1 MAGGA
6 AVIEAGELRDRLA
19 GLEPIGLGADGTT
32 RLAWTEELAA
42 AEGWFGE
49 QARAGGLRV
58 ERDPAGSLWAL
69 PEGDGPWW
77 ATGSH
82 LDSVRRGGRF
92 DGALGVA
99 AGFAAAERVPGVA
112 VIAFADEE
120 GARFNTPTFGSRALA
135 GRLADGVLDRVDDG
149 GVPLREAMSGF
160 GVDVSRL
167 GEAPSWLGRL
177 RGFVELHIDQ
187 TQDLARLDAPAGSVR
202 SLAARMRLALRF
214 AGRAD
219 HAGTTRRSERRDALA
234 AAARV
239 IVAADELAADD
250 DDFMV
255 TASRML
261 VEPNAFTTVPSEVRL
276 WIDARSPDGERLI
289 EWKSSLEAAAQDTG
303 IEVAV
308 GTASH
313 SDAVEFDP
321 AVREAFGSLH
331 ELVCFAGHDAGIL
344 APRIPAGM
352 VFVRNATGVSH
363 SPDEHVELDDAA
375 VATEALRN
383 ALERLVSRRMSS
395 RAPHGSIRRHSSP
408 GWRP

>member
-1 MAGGA
+1 M
-6 AVIEAGELRDRLA
+6 IDAGELRDRLA
-19 GLEPIGLGADGTT
+19 GLEPIGLGDDGTT
-32 RLAWTEELAA
+32 RLAWTAELAA
-42 AEGWFGE
+42 AEAWFGE
-49 QARAGGLRV
+49 QAAAAGLQV
-58 ERDPAGSLWAL
+58 ERDPAGSLWAV
-69 PEGDGPWW
+69 PSSGGPWW

-99 AGFAAAERVPGVA
+99 AGFAVAERVPGVS

-120 GARFNTPTFGSRALA
+120 GARFNTPTFGSRALV
-135 GRLADGVLDRVDDG
+135 GRLSDDVLGRVDDD
-149 GVPLREAMSGF
+149 GVALSEAMRAF
-160 GVDVSRL
+160 GVDPSRL
-167 GEAPSWLGRL
+167 GDSVGWLDRL
-177 RGFVELHIDQ
+177 RGFLELHIDQ
-187 TQDLARLDAPAGSVR
+187 TQELSALGAPAGSVR

-214 AGRAD
+214 VGRAD

-239 IVAADELAADD
+239 IVAADELAGGDE
-250 DDFMV
+250 DFLV
-255 TASRML
+255 TAARLL

-276 WIDARSPDGERLI
+276 WIDARTPDGELLSKWR
-289 EWKSSLEAAAQDTG
+289 SSVAAAASELDV
-303 IEVAV
+303 EVDLN
-308 GTASH
+308 TASY

-321 AVREAFGSLH
+321 GVRAALGSLP

-375 VATEALRN
+375 VAAQSLQSAL
-383 ALERLVSRRMSS
+383 AVLASRRMSPH
-395 RAPHGSIRRHSSP
+395 APHGSIR
-408 GWRP
+408 

>member
-1 MAGGA
+1 MIGA
-6 AVIEAGELRDRLA
+6 AELRDRLA

-32 RLAWTEELAA
+32 RLAWTAELAA
-42 AEGWFGE
+42 AEAWFGE
-49 QARAGGLRV
+49 QAAAAGLRV

-69 PEGDGPWW
+69 PDSAGPWW

-82 LDSVRRGGRF
+82 LDSVRAGGRF

-99 AGFAAAERVPGVA
+99 AGFAVAERVPGVA

-120 GARFNTPTFGSRALA
+120 GARFNTPTFGSRALV
-135 GRLADGVLDRVDDG
+135 GRLSDDVLARVDDE
-149 GVPLREAMSGF
+149 GVSLADAMRSF
-160 GVDVSRL
+160 GVDPGRL
-167 GEAPSWLGRL
+167 VDARSWLDRL

-187 TQDLARLDAPAGSVR
+187 TQELSAVGAPAGVVR
-202 SLAARMRLALRF
+202 SLAARTRLALRF

-239 IVAADELAADD
+239 IVAADELAGDD
-250 DDFMV
+250 PDFMV

-261 VEPNAFTTVPSEVRL
+261 VEPNAFTTVPSDVRL
-276 WIDARSPDGERLI
+276 WIDARTPDGKLLSNWR
-289 EWKSSLEAAAQDTG
+289 SSVAAAASG
-303 IEVAV
+303 ASVEVEIE
-308 GTASH
+308 TASH

-321 AVREAFGSLH
+321 AVRAALGPLP

-344 APRIPAGM
+344 APRVPAGM
-352 VFVRNATGVSH
+352 VFVRNATGISH

-375 VATEALRN
+375 VAAEALRT
-383 ALERLVSRRMSS
+383 ALRRMSS
-395 RAPHGSIRRHSSP
+395 RAPHGSIR
-408 GWRP
+408 

>member
-6 AVIEAGELRDRLA
+6 AVIDAGELRDRLA

-49 QARAGGLRV
+49 QARAAGLRV
-58 ERDPAGSLWAL
+58 ERDPAGSLWAV
-69 PEGDGPWW
+69 PDGDGPWW

-99 AGFAAAERVPGVA
+99 AGFAVAERVPGVA

-135 GRLADGVLDRVDDG
+135 GRLAGGVLDRVDDD
-149 GVPLREAMSGF
+149 GVSLADAMRSY
-160 GVDVSRL
+160 GVASHPADAR
-167 GEAPSWLGRL
+167 SWLDRL

-187 TQDLARLDAPAGSVR
+187 TRDLARLDAPAGSVR

-214 AGRAD
+214 EGRAD
-219 HAGTTRRSERRDALA
+219 HAGTTPRSERQDALA

-239 IVAADELAADD
+239 IVAADELGGEDVL
-250 DDFMV
+250 V

-261 VEPNAFTTVPSEVRL
+261 VSPNAFTTVPSDVRL
-276 WIDARSPDGERLI
+276 WIDARTPDGERLI
-289 EWKSSLEAAAQDTG
+289 EWRGSVVEAASGASVET
-303 IEVAV
+303 V
-308 GTASH
+308 SH

-321 AVREAFGSLH
+321 GVRAAFGSLP

-375 VATEALRN
+375 VAAGALQT
-383 ALERLVSRRMSS
+383 ALERL
-395 RAPHGSIRRHSSP
+395 A
-408 GWRP
+408 

>member
-1 MAGGA
+1 
-6 AVIEAGELRDRLA
+6 VIDAGELRDRLA
-19 GLEPIGLGADGTT
+19 GLEPIGLGDDGTT
-32 RLAWTEELAA
+32 RLAWTAELAA
-42 AEGWFGE
+42 AEAWFGE
-49 QARAGGLRV
+49 QAAAAGLQV
-58 ERDPAGSLWAL
+58 ERDPAGSLWAV
-69 PEGDGPWW
+69 PSSGGPWW

-99 AGFAAAERVPGVA
+99 AGFAVAERVPGVA

-120 GARFNTPTFGSRALA
+120 GARFNTPTFGSRALV
-135 GRLADGVLDRVDDG
+135 GRLSDDVLGRVDDD
-149 GVPLREAMSGF
+149 GVALSEAMRAF
-160 GVDVSRL
+160 GVDPSRL
-167 GEAPSWLGRL
+167 GDSVGWLDRL
-177 RGFVELHIDQ
+177 RGFLELHIDQ
-187 TQDLARLDAPAGSVR
+187 TQELSALGAPAGSVR

-214 AGRAD
+214 VGRAD

-239 IVAADELAADD
+239 IVAADELAGGDE
-250 DDFMV
+250 DFLV
-255 TASRML
+255 TAARLL

-276 WIDARSPDGERLI
+276 WIDARTPDGELLSKWR
-289 EWKSSLEAAAQDTG
+289 SSVAAAASELDV
-303 IEVAV
+303 EVDLN
-308 GTASH
+308 TASY

-321 AVREAFGSLH
+321 GVRAALGSLP

-375 VATEALRN
+375 VAAQSLQSAL
-383 ALERLVSRRMSS
+383 AVLASRRMSPH
-395 RAPHGSIRRHSSP
+395 APHGSIR
-408 GWRP
+408 